1 MSCHPHHDI
10 RCFRALIP
18 CESSSLSNS
27 YRRLAT
33 NLRIQASVGCFPRFS
48 WTDVKIWWFQNT
60 TINKHIFLAGNLW
73 QLWPYQ
79 ASLAERIV
87 EEYAQ
92 EASWKTKKQKPTPQ
106 VDVAD
111 TCVTWVNSLNINTYH
126 PVIWVFSRR
135 LVQSSDPWIHWYDI
149 RCLTFEACACWLH
162 GTRFPHEQC
171 LAGLQITRGPEM
183 LISSR

>member
-1 MSCHPHHDI
+1 MMREVFVWLIPGKTERWTNVLCWDWRNLKIVFGAAMSCHPHHDI

-33 NLRIQASVGCFPRFS
+33 NLRIQASVGCFPTFS
-48 WTDVKIWWFQNT
+48 RTDVKTWWFHDT
-60 TINKHIFLAGNLW
+60 TINKHIFVAGNFW
-73 QLWPYQ
+73 QLWPDQ

-111 TCVTWVNSLNINTYH
+111 TWANSLNINTYH

-135 LVQSSDPWIHWYDI
+135 LVQ
-149 RCLTFEACACWLH
+149 L
-162 GTRFPHEQC
+162 
-171 LAGLQITRGPEM
+171 M
-183 LISSR
+183 LNVVEN